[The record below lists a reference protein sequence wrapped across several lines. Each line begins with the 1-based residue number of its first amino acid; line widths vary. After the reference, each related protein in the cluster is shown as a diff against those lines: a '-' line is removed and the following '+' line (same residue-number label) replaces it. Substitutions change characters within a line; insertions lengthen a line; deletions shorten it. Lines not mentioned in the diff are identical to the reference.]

1 MSSYVS
7 TLAGDKH
14 KKCHPIY
21 MPRPPKLYHLN
32 STASNRQMGSGTAWA
47 AEMLPINLEV
57 LFERPLRR

>member
-21 MPRPPKLYHLN
+21 MPRLPLVPPQLN
-32 STASNRQMGSGTAWA
+32 SQQPSNGMRNGVA
-47 AEMLPINLEV
+47 AEMLPISLEV